1 MSVEIFSASPSQG
14 PRVKVTVPPEVR
26 IAFEVARELRI
37 SPRFSDDGTPE
48 GTIERPLAVELK
60 RPKDAFIEI
69 DEDEPACDLYEIQP

>member
-1 MSVEIFSASPSQG
+1 MSVEIFSASPAKE
-14 PRVKVTVPPEVR
+14 PRVKVTVAPEVR

-60 RPKDAFIEI
+60 KAKDAFIEV
-69 DEDEPACDLYEIQP
+69 DEDEPPWDPYEIQP